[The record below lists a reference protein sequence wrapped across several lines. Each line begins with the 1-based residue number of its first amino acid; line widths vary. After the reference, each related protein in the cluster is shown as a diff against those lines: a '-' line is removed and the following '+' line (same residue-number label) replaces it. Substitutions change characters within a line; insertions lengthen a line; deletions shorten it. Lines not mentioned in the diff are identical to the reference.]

1 MFYKNYKPIW
11 VSLPWIIV
19 YPKLKEVSYI
29 AWQKKYP
36 TLKTNCHIKPKFIL
50 WTPRQLASYN
60 QTWRNQ
66 TKKFLL
72 EKIFSTQRKNFLY
85 LHPSPLPP
93 PKEKKNQ
100 TKKLFFGTARK
111 KVFQTKN
118 FQKLFISVVFWIWL
132 CYFLYQKSSVSICE
146 ASSFFHFSII
156 FFLYATSFYFS
167 TSERFVYRSRSSFR
181 FSFFPS

>member
-1 MFYKNYKPIW
+1 MFYKNYKPIR

-85 LHPSPLPP
+85 LHPSPLP
-93 PKEKKNQ
+93 
-100 TKKLFFGTARK
+100 
-111 KVFQTKN
+111 
-118 FQKLFISVVFWIWL
+118 
-132 CYFLYQKSSVSICE
+132 LYQKSSVSICE

-156 FFLYATSFYFS
+156 FFLYATSFCFS

>member
-1 MFYKNYKPIW
+1 MFYKNYKPIR

-36 TLKTNCHIKPKFIL
+36 TLKTTCHIKPKFIL
-50 WTPRQLASYN
+50 WTPRQLTSYN

-85 LHPSPLPP
+85 LPPSPLPP
-93 PKEKKNQ
+93 PKEKKKSNEK
-100 TKKLFFGTARK
+100 TIFCNCPKKSFPNK
-111 KVFQTKN
+111 KFSKA
-118 FQKLFISVVFWIWL
+118 L
-132 CYFLYQKSSVSICE
+132 
-146 ASSFFHFSII
+146 HFSCVLDMAMLFSISEII
-156 FFLYATSFYFS
+156 SKYLWSIFIFPFFYNIFS
-167 TSERFVYRSRSSFR
+167 IRN
-181 FSFFPS
+181 